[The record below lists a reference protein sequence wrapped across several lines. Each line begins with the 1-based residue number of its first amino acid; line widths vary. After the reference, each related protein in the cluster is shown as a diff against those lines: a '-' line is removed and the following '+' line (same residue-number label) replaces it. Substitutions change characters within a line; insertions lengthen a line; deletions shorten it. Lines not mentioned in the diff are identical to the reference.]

1 MCQNHASPFPF
12 FEADGMKM
20 RTLAPVML
28 TIALTAGA
36 TAADAQ
42 QIFIEAQSSGE
53 PLMVPPGLGGP
64 RQMKTGTGRILGR
77 VLASDSGAP
86 IRRAQVRLTAPEIG
100 VKTALTDADGRFEFR
115 ELPGGRFS
123 LNASKSGY
131 VNVQYGQ
138 TRPFEQGRPIELA
151 DRQVLDKADI
161 SMPRGGVITGRLTDE
176 FGDPV
181 PDAMVSAMRQTWLNG
196 RRRLTPSGRTSQ
208 TNDLGQYRMYGL
220 PPGEYYISAT
230 LRNTDIMMLDAT
242 MLGGGS
248 GASGST
254 PSSGYAPTYFPGTT
268 TASSAQRV
276 TVAIAQEAQNTDFA
290 LAPVRLARISG
301 TVMTS
306 DGKPLASA
314 MVTAMP
320 STRGDVGMGILNAG
334 NARTTKDGNFTLTS
348 VAPGDYTVTVR
359 SVMITTSDG
368 GDMMTFRATIG
379 GGDGGDGEAANMPLT
394 VSGEDMSNVV
404 IVTSKGATASGRLV
418 FEGSANPPATTGVRV
433 TAASADLEGP
443 LLGGGGAGQAKEDG
457 SFQLRGL
464 SGRRLLRA
472 GNLPPGWTLKS
483 VRLNGDDV
491 TDTGVEFKPGQDVGG
506 LEIVATSKQTEIS
519 GTVTTPSGA
528 SIKDYTVIVFSDD
541 SQHWSLPLSRWVTGT
556 RPDQEGRF
564 RVRNMPPGS
573 YNIIA
578 VDYVEAGA
586 WGDPELL
593 DRLKAHAKRITLSE
607 GGSEKLDLKL
617 TEGY

>member
-1 MCQNHASPFPF
+1 MT
-12 FEADGMKM
+12 M
-20 RTLAPVML
+20 RCIAPVML

-36 TAADAQ
+36 TAGAQ
-42 QIFIEAQSSGE
+42 QIFIEAQSGGE
-53 PLMVPPGLGGP
+53 PLMMPGPGGP

-77 VLASDSGAP
+77 ALASDSGAP

-115 ELPGGRFS
+115 ELPAGRFS
-123 LNASKSGY
+123 LIASKSGY
-131 VNVQYGQ
+131 VSVQYGQ

-151 DRQVLDKADI
+151 DKQVLDKADI

-196 RRRLTPSGRTSQ
+196 RRRLTPTGRTGQ

-230 LRNTDIMMLDAT
+230 LRNTDIMMFDAA

-248 GASGST
+248 NASGST

-268 TASSAQRV
+268 TAASAQRV

-306 DGKPLASA
+306 DGKPLEGA
-314 MVTAMP
+314 MVSATP
-320 STRGDVGMGILNAG
+320 SGRADVGIGIINAG
-334 NARTTKDGNFTLTS
+334 GARTTKDGNFTLNS
-348 VAPGDYTVTVR
+348 VAPGDYNLTVR
-359 SVMITTSDG
+359 SVRIMTSDG

-379 GGDGGDGEAANMPLT
+379 GDGSDGEAANLPLV
-394 VSGEDMSNVV
+394 VSGEDMANVV

-418 FEGSANPPATTGVRV
+418 FEGSGNPPAMAGVRIS
-433 TAASADLEGP
+433 AASAEIDNP

-464 SGRRLLRA
+464 AGRRLLRA
-472 GNLPPGWTLKS
+472 GNLPPGWTLKA
-483 VRLNGDDV
+483 VRLNGEDV
-491 TDTGVEFKPGQDVGG
+491 TDSGVEFKPGQDVSG

-519 GTVTTPSGA
+519 GTVTASNGS
-528 SIKDYTVIVFSDD
+528 SIKDYTVVVFSDD

-578 VDYVEAGA
+578 VDYVEAGSWA
-586 WGDPELL
+586 DPELL
-593 DRLKAHAKRITLSE
+593 ERLKAGARRITLSE

-617 TEGY
+617 TGTY

>member
-1 MCQNHASPFPF
+1 MCQNHASRFH
-12 FEADGMKM
+12 FEADCMTM
-20 RTLAPVML
+20 RCIAPVLL
-28 TIALTAGA
+28 TIALTASA
-36 TAADAQ
+36 TAANAQ
-42 QIFIEAQSSGE
+42 QIFIEAQSSE

-64 RQMKTGTGRILGR
+64 RQIKTGTGRILGR
-77 VLASDSGAP
+77 VLASDNGAP

-115 ELPGGRFS
+115 ELPAGRFT

-131 VNVQYGQ
+131 VAVQYGQ

-151 DRQVLDKADI
+151 EKQVLDKADI

-181 PDAMVSAMRQTWLNG
+181 PDAMVSAMRQTWTNG

-230 LRNTDIMMLDAT
+230 LRNTDIMMLDAA
-242 MLGGGS
+242 MMGGGS
-248 GASGST
+248 NASGST

-268 TASSAQRV
+268 TASNAQRV

-301 TVMTS
+301 TVMNS
-306 DGKPLASA
+306 EGKPVAGA
-314 MVTAMP
+314 MITAMP
-320 STRGDVGMGILNAG
+320 SSRAEVGIGILNAG
-334 NARTTKDGNFTLTS
+334 NARTTKDGNFTLNS
-348 VAPGDYTVTVR
+348 VAPGDYMVTVR
-359 SVMITTSDG
+359 SVTVMTSDG
-368 GDMMTFRATIG
+368 GDMMTFRASI
-379 GGDGGDGEAANMPLT
+379 GGDGSDGEAASLPLT
-394 VSGEDMSNVV
+394 VSGEDMANVV

-418 FEGSANPPATTGVRV
+418 FEGSANPPAMPTMTGVRI
-433 TAASADLEGP
+433 TAASAEMDGP
-443 LLGGGGAGQAKEDG
+443 ALGGGGAGQAKEDG

-464 SGRRLLRA
+464 AGRRLLRA
-472 GNLPPGWTLKS
+472 ANLPPGWALKA
-483 VRLNGDDV
+483 VRLNGDDI
-491 TDTGVEFKPGQDVGG
+491 TDSGIEFKPGQDVSG

-519 GTVTTPSGA
+519 GTVTA
-528 SIKDYTVIVFSDD
+528 SNGSAIKDYTVVVFSDD
-541 SQHWSLPLSRWVTGT
+541 SQYWSLPLTRWVTGT

-578 VDYVEAGA
+578 VDYVEAGS

-593 DRLKAHAKRITLSE
+593 ERLKARARRVTLAD

-617 TEGY
+617 TETY

>member
-1 MCQNHASPFPF
+1 M
-12 FEADGMKM
+12 
-20 RTLAPVML
+20 
-28 TIALTAGA
+28 I
-36 TAADAQ
+36 
-42 QIFIEAQSSGE
+42 
-53 PLMVPPGLGGP
+53 PPGLGGP

-77 VLASDSGAP
+77 VLASDSGTP

-151 DRQVLDKADI
+151 DKQVLDKADI

-181 PDAMVSAMRQTWLNG
+181 PDAMVSAMRQTWSNG
-196 RRRLTPSGRTSQ
+196 RRRLLPTGRTTQ

-230 LRNTDIMMLDAT
+230 LRNTDIMMLDAA

-268 TASSAQRV
+268 AAASAQRV

-306 DGKPLASA
+306 EGKPLEGA
-314 MVTAMP
+314 MVSATP
-320 STRGDVGMGILNAG
+320 SGRADVGMAIMNAG
-334 NARTTKDGNFTLTS
+334 NARTTKDGNFTLNS
-348 VAPGDYTVTVR
+348 VAPGDYVLTVR
-359 SVMITTSDG
+359 SVRIMTSDG

-379 GGDGGDGEAANMPLT
+379 GGDGGDGEAANLPLA
-394 VSGEDMSNVV
+394 VSGEDLANVV
-404 IVTSKGATASGRLV
+404 IVTSKGATASGRLL
-418 FEGSANPPATTGVRV
+418 FEGSSTPPAMTAVRI
-433 TAASADLEGP
+433 TAAPAEMDGP

-472 GNLPPGWTLKS
+472 AQPAAWLDAQSGAAERRRRHRQRRRVQAGSGRQRARDRRDLEADRDQRHGH
-483 VRLNGDDV
+483 
-491 TDTGVEFKPGQDVGG
+491 G
-506 LEIVATSKQTEIS
+506 LERLANQGLHGRGLFGRLAALEPPAQPLGDGHAAGSGRPFPRAQPAAGQLQRHRAWTTSRPDRGAIRS
-519 GTVTTPSGA
+519 SSNGSRDAPGA
-528 SIKDYTVIVFSDD
+528 SRSPTAEPRSSI
-541 SQHWSLPLSRWVTGT
+541 
-556 RPDQEGRF
+556 
-564 RVRNMPPGS
+564 
-573 YNIIA
+573 
-578 VDYVEAGA
+578 
-586 WGDPELL
+586 
-593 DRLKAHAKRITLSE
+593 
-607 GGSEKLDLKL
+607 
-617 TEGY
+617 

>member
-1 MCQNHASPFPF
+1 MT
-12 FEADGMKM
+12 M
-20 RTLAPVML
+20 RCIAPVML
-28 TIALTAGA
+28 TIALTASA
-36 TAADAQ
+36 TANAQ
-42 QIFIEAQSSGE
+42 QIFIEAQSSGGE
-53 PLMVPPGLGGP
+53 PLMMPPGLGGP

-151 DRQVLDKADI
+151 DKQVLDKADI

-181 PDAMVSAMRQTWLNG
+181 PDAMVSAMRQTWVNG
-196 RRRLTPSGRTSQ
+196 RRRLTPSGRTGQ

-242 MLGGGS
+242 MLGGAS

-268 TASSAQRV
+268 TASNAQRV

-306 DGKPLASA
+306 DGKPLANG

-320 STRGDVGMGILNAG
+320 TTRGDVGMGILNAG
-334 NARTTKDGNFTLTS
+334 NARTTKEGNFTLTS
-348 VAPGDYTVTVR
+348 VAPGDYMVTVR
-359 SVMITTSDG
+359 SVTVMTSDG
-368 GDMMTFRATIG
+368 GDMMTFRATI

-418 FEGSANPPATTGVRV
+418 FEGSANPPATTGVRI
-433 TAASADLEGP
+433 TAATADMDGP

-457 SFQLRGL
+457 SFQLKGL

-472 GNLPPGWTLKS
+472 GNLPPGWTLKA

-491 TDTGVEFKPGQDVGG
+491 TDSGVEFRPGQDVSG
-506 LEIVATSKQTEIS
+506 LEVVATSKQTEIS
-519 GTVTTPSGA
+519 GTVTASNGS
-528 SIKDYTVIVFSDD
+528 SIKDYTVVVFSDD
-541 SQHWSLPLSRWVTGT
+541 SQHWTLPLSRWVTGT

-578 VDYVEAGA
+578 VDYVEAGS

-593 DRLKAHAKRITLSE
+593 ERLKARARRITLSE
-607 GGSEKLDLKL
+607 GGSERLDLKL
-617 TEGY
+617 TEAY